1 MSFKWTK
8 IKNLG
13 SLYTD
18 CMYLNNFGCV
28 FYILKLSKTLRRK
41 SHEQPIEFKAY
52 PHDASL
58 CEVALIKLYLN
69 KTTALRHDVD
79 SMFLISYA
87 APQKPVSSRIMVR

>member
-1 MSFKWTK
+1 
-8 IKNLG
+8 
-13 SLYTD
+13 
-18 CMYLNNFGCV
+18 MYLINFGCV
-28 FYILKLSKTLRRK
+28 FYILENVMLENISKTLLQK

-79 SMFLISYA
+79 STFLISYA
-87 APQKPVSSRIMVR
+87 APQKPV